1 MKKSM
6 KFKTGMV
13 ASLLIAISFFLLS
26 GTFGNPPS
34 RKDTENGKKEPP
46 VATKKTNPPNIL
58 LFIVDD
64 LGWNQVGYH
73 ANPVGNQEIKTPRI
87 DMHARTGIEL
97 DRGYMTP

>member
-1 MKKSM
+1 MA
-6 KFKTGMV
+6 

-26 GTFGNPPS
+26 GTFGNPPD
-34 RKDTENGKKEPP
+34 DTDGKEPP
-46 VATKKTNPPNIL
+46 VQKTKPPNIL

-73 ANPVGNQEIKTPRI
+73 ANPVGNHEIKTPRI
-87 DMHARTGIEL
+87 DLHARTGIEL